1 MLTDYIQRAMHQ
13 AHYELMEN
21 GSFFANIPPCKGCWA
36 EGRSLESCR
45 DELQSTLED
54 WIMIKL
60 RHGDRFEVIDG
71 VDINP
76 QPEYA
81 QAD

>member
-1 MLTDYIQRAMHQ
+1 MHN

-21 GSFFANIPPCKGCWA
+21 GHFYGTIAQCKGLWA
-36 EGRSLESCR
+36 QGATLEACR
-45 DELQSTLED
+45 DELQLTLED

-60 RHGDRFEVIDG
+60 RNGDRFEVIDG
-71 VDINP
+71 IDLNP

-81 QAD
+81 ETD

>member
-1 MLTDYIQRAMHQ
+1 MLIDYIRAALRH
-13 AHYELMEN
+13 AHYELMED
-21 GSFFANIPPCKGCWA
+21 GRFFATIPECKGLWA
-36 EGRSLESCR
+36 EGATVEACR
-45 DELQSTLED
+45 DELRSTLED
-54 WIMIKL
+54 WMMIKL